1 MVKRLEISNHRLRV
15 TRQRAIILEEIRKAR
30 THPAADEIYSR
41 VRQRLP
47 RISLGTV
54 YRNLD
59 VLAKAGLIAKLEI
72 AGGPTRYDACIEDHC
87 HIKCVN
93 CGRIEDIYMA
103 AGTEFEEGPSNRT
116 GYRITGHHV
125 EFTGVCP
132 KCEKRVSPPNS
143 GKGG

>member
-1 MVKRLEISNHRLRV
+1 MTKTPEIPNHKLRM
-15 TRQRAIILEEIRKAR
+15 TRQRTIILEELGKAR

-72 AGGPTRYDACIEDHC
+72 AGGPRRYDVCIEDHC

-93 CGRIEDIYMA
+93 CGRIEDIFVSP
-103 AGTEFEEGPSNRT
+103 GTGFEEGPSKRT

-132 KCEKRVSPPNS
+132 KCENRVSPPNS

>member
-1 MVKRLEISNHRLRV
+1 MMKRPEISNHRLRM
-15 TRQRAIILEEIRKAR
+15 TRQRTIILEELRKAR
-30 THPAADEIYSR
+30 RHPAADEIYSR

-72 AGGPTRYDACIEDHC
+72 AGGPKRYDARVEEHC
-87 HIKCVN
+87 HIRCVD
-93 CGRIEDIYMA
+93 CGRIEDFYVA
-103 AGTEFEEGPSNRT
+103 PGTEFEEGPSNRT
-116 GYRITGHHV
+116 GYRITGHHI

-132 KCEKRVSPPNS
+132 KCENRVNPPNS
-143 GKGG
+143 AKGG